1 MVKIQPKEIPLVVLL
16 LTDKIFLWWQYQ
28 EMVLLEYAYE
38 EPTSGRFHV
47 EIETKGIFINL
58 FGCSIIW

>member
-1 MVKIQPKEIPLVVLL
+1 MELNWENRNWAVKAYFPMVKIQPKEIPLVVLL

-38 EPTSGRFHV
+38 EP
-47 EIETKGIFINL
+47 IQLDPIQ
-58 FGCSIIW
+58 